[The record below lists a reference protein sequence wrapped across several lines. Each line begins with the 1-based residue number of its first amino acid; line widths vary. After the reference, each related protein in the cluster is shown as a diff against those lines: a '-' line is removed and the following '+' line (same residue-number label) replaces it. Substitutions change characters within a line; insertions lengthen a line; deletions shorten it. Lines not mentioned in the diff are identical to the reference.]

1 MKKFPFGRQGNKS
14 LYGALPVSALGLM
27 LALSGCVDTK
37 LVVPKRIDFE
47 RSPQT
52 DTASLLGDQQMK
64 RTYSETDTPKMPATI
79 SGEKRAAQDQPAPAG
94 GKADLTVSFDQMPL
108 PTFIQAVYG
117 SVLKAN
123 YSMDGAVAARTDL
136 VTFHIP
142 QPTTNAE
149 LSRLSRML
157 LKSYGVAVQD
167 FGGVIRMVPDNASS
181 SYSPAIRRGRASPE
195 TPQSLRPVF
204 HYVEL
209 DAVRVN
215 DFSSL
220 LKTMFGAKIQATDDL
235 GKNAI
240 LISGQ
245 PDDVAA
251 AMEVIQVFDQPAMRG
266 QRTKRVSPVF
276 WTAEEFSKRLVEV
289 LSAEGYAASTSVNSG
304 SPILILPIPPI
315 NSVIIF
321 SSSEKILNHVLQW
334 SKELD
339 KPSESQAG
347 GAFFTYPVKYA
358 DAQALAKTLSELIGG
373 STSSTLPA
381 ATGPGA
387 NAAAAATVTGSRG
400 GSKIVVNNAT
410 NSLIIQGGGADQYR
424 QWMSLLAEL
433 DKPTKSALIDVM
445 VAEVTAGTANTLG
458 VDWNFRNAKTAAGGV
473 SGTVTSGNAGS
484 GSGGLT
490 FSFLNSAGL
499 MRADI
504 SALASKNDAQIL
516 SSPKLVA
523 RNGETATIQV
533 ADEVPILTSTT
544 TTPGSIIS
552 GATTTNTI
560 QYRTAGMIL
569 RVRPVINSG
578 NRIDLD
584 ISQEVSNVKSLSSG
598 AITSPTIGTRKV
610 DTKLTLRDGSTV
622 MLAGLISNDNSSS
635 DAGVPLL
642 KDIPGVG
649 SLFKTETTN
658 KNKKELII
666 LITPY
671 IINDDFE
678 AESISNAFQSSLG
691 DWAKDLKERTDLN
704 ALKRAPVNPEN
715 AKPGTEIS
723 APVREPKLVRPV
735 KEVTSAP
742 EQQEPAPA
750 TSAEPS
756 AAMPEAPAKDA
767 PKKSDTEELGGVI
780 MSKPVPAP
788 VQNPASATSA
798 AGQDKSATKPAA
810 KSAPVNKPS
819 NTVMPPIPGA
829 KVVDDP
835 DLLEE
840 LRRAAG
846 LPKR

>member
-1 MKKFPFGRQGNKS
+1 MKKFPFGRYGDKS
-14 LYGALPVSALGLM
+14 LYSAWPISALGLM
-27 LALSGCVDTK
+27 LVLSGCADTK
-37 LVVPKRIDFE
+37 LIVPKRIDFE

-52 DTASLLGDQQMK
+52 DTASLLGEQQMK

-79 SGEKRAAQDQPAPAG
+79 SGEKRSAQNQPAPAG

-167 FGGVIRMVPDNASS
+167 FGGVIRIVPDNASS

-220 LKTMFGAKIQATDDL
+220 LKTMFGAKIQTTDDL

-321 SSSEKILNHVLQW
+321 SSSETVMNHALQW

-373 STSSTLPA
+373 STSSTVPA
-381 ATGPGA
+381 ATGTGA
-387 NAAAAATVTGSRG
+387 NAAATAAAASGNRG

-424 QWMSLLAEL
+424 QWMALLAEL
-433 DKPTKSALIDVM
+433 DRPSKSALIDVM
-445 VAEVTAGTANTLG
+445 VAEVTAGTSDSLG
-458 VDWNFRNAKTAAGGV
+458 VNWSVKNGTPLPGNLSASTIGS
-473 SGTVTSGNAGS
+473 SGLA
-484 GSGGLT
+484 
-490 FSFLNSAGL
+490 FSFLNSAHS
-499 MRADI
+499 MRADVT
-504 SALASKNDAQIL
+504 ALASKRDAQIL
-516 SSPKLVA
+516 SSPKLMA

-544 TTPGSIIS
+544 TTPGVITGS
-552 GATTTNTI
+552 TTTNSV

-569 RVRPVINSG
+569 RVRPIINSG

-584 ISQEVSNVKSLSSG
+584 ISQEVSNVKSLTSG

-622 MLAGLISNDNSSS
+622 MLAGLISNDNNSS
-635 DAGVPLL
+635 DSGVPLL
-642 KDIPGVG
+642 KDIPGIG
-649 SLFKTETTN
+649 SLFKSETLS
-658 KNKKELII
+658 KNKTELII

-678 AESISNAFQSSLG
+678 AESITNAFQTTLG
-691 DWAKDLKERTDLN
+691 DWARDLKSN
-704 ALKRAPVNPEN
+704 ADMNRLRRSPNPEN
-715 AKPGTEIS
+715 VKPTAEVPALTTDAKLIKPITEAIQTPALQEPVS
-723 APVREPKLVRPV
+723 AKSADSSETTSAAPVK
-735 KEVTSAP
+735 A
-742 EQQEPAPA
+742 
-750 TSAEPS
+750 
-756 AAMPEAPAKDA
+756 A
-767 PKKSDTEELGGVI
+767 PKKPDADELGGVI

-788 VQNPASATSA
+788 VQNSAPATSA
-798 AGQDKSATKPAA
+798 AGQDKSGTKPAA

-819 NTVMPPIPGA
+819 NVEMPPIPGA

-835 DLLEE
+835 ELLEE

-846 LPKR
+846 LSKR

>member
-27 LALSGCVDTK
+27 LALSGCADTK
-37 LVVPKRIDFE
+37 LLVPKRIDFE

-373 STSSTLPA
+373 STSSTVPA
-381 ATGPGA
+381 ATGT
-387 NAAAAATVTGSRG
+387 AATAAATAAASGNRG

-424 QWMSLLAEL
+424 QWMALLAEL
-433 DKPTKSALIDVM
+433 DKPSKSALIDVM
-445 VAEVTAGTANTLG
+445 VAEVTAGTSNSLG
-458 VDWNFRNAKTAAGGV
+458 VDWSVKNGTPL
-473 SGTVTSGNAGS
+473 SGTLPISKLGSSGLA
-484 GSGGLT
+484 
-490 FSFLNSAGL
+490 FSFLNSAHS
-499 MRADI
+499 MRADVT
-504 SALASKNDAQIL
+504 ALASKSDAQIL
-516 SSPKLVA
+516 SSPKLMA

-544 TTPGSIIS
+544 TTPGVLTGS
-552 GATTTNTI
+552 TTTNTV

-569 RVRPVINSG
+569 KVRPIINSG
-578 NRIDLD
+578 SRIDLD
-584 ISQEVSNVKSLSSG
+584 ISQEVSNVKSLTSG

-622 MLAGLISNDNSSS
+622 MLAGLISNDNNSS
-635 DAGVPLL
+635 DGGVPLL
-642 KDIPGVG
+642 KDIPGIG
-649 SLFKTETTN
+649 SLFKNESMN

-678 AESISNAFQSSLG
+678 AESITNAFQSTLG
-691 DWAKDLKERTDLN
+691 DWARDLKSN
-704 ALKRAPVNPEN
+704 ADMNRLRRSTNPEN
-715 AKPGTEIS
+715 TKSAVEFS
-723 APVREPKLVRPV
+723 APVRDTKLVNPNT
-735 KEVTSAP
+735 EVMSAP
-742 EQQEPAPA
+742 GSQEVAPTPAESSA
-750 TSAEPS
+750 TTP
-756 AAMPEAPAKDA
+756 MAPAKDA
-767 PKKSDTEELGGVI
+767 PKKPDADELGGVI

-788 VQNPASATSA
+788 VQNPASTTSA
-798 AGQDKSATKPAA
+798 AGQEKAGAKTAA
-810 KSAPVNKPS
+810 KPAPVNKPS
-819 NTVMPPIPGA
+819 NVVMPPIPGA
-829 KVVDDP
+829 KLVEDP
-835 DLLEE
+835 ELLEE

>member
-1 MKKFPFGRQGNKS
+1 MKKFPFGRHGNKS
-14 LYGALPVSALGLM
+14 LYSAWPLSALGLV
-27 LALSGCVDTK
+27 LALSGCADTK

-52 DTASLLGDQQMK
+52 DAASLLGEQQMK

-79 SGEKRAAQDQPAPAG
+79 SGEKRPVQNQAAPAND
-94 GKADLTVSFDQMPL
+94 KADLTVSFDQMPL

-157 LKSYGVAVQD
+157 LKSYGIAVQD
-167 FGGVIRMVPDNASS
+167 FGGVVRIVPDNASS

-220 LKTMFGAKIQATDDL
+220 LKTMFGAKIQTTDDL
-235 GKNAI
+235 AKNAI

-251 AMEVIQVFDQPAMRG
+251 AMEVIQVFDQPSMRG

-289 LSAEGYAASTSVNSG
+289 LSAEGYAASTSVG
-304 SPILILPIPPI
+304 AGTPILILPIPPI

-321 SSSEKILNHVLQW
+321 SSSETVMNHALQW

-373 STSSTLPA
+373 STSSTVPA
-381 ATGPGA
+381 ATGTGA
-387 NAAAAATVTGSRG
+387 NAAATATAAASGNRG

-424 QWMSLLAEL
+424 QWMALLAEL
-433 DKPTKSALIDVM
+433 DKPSKSALIDVM
-445 VAEVTAGTANTLG
+445 VAEVTAGTSNSLG
-458 VDWNFRNAKTAAGGV
+458 VDWSVKNGTPL
-473 SGTVTSGNAGS
+473 SGALPMSKLGSSGLA
-484 GSGGLT
+484 
-490 FSFLNSAGL
+490 FSFLNSAHS
-499 MRADI
+499 MRADVT
-504 SALASKNDAQIL
+504 ALASKSDAQIL
-516 SSPKLVA
+516 SSPKLMA

-544 TTPGSIIS
+544 TTPGVLTGS
-552 GATTTNTI
+552 TTTNTV

-569 RVRPVINSG
+569 KVRPIINSG
-578 NRIDLD
+578 SRIDLD
-584 ISQEVSNVKSLSSG
+584 ISQEVSNVKSLTSG

-622 MLAGLISNDNSSS
+622 MLAGLISNDNNSS
-635 DAGVPLL
+635 DGGVPLL
-642 KDIPGVG
+642 KDIPGIG
-649 SLFKTETTN
+649 SLFKNESMN

-678 AESISNAFQSSLG
+678 AESITNAFQSTLG
-691 DWAKDLKERTDLN
+691 DWARDLKSN
-704 ALKRAPVNPEN
+704 ADMNRLRRSPNLDNTKSAVEV
-715 AKPGTEIS
+715 S
-723 APVREPKLVRPV
+723 APVRGTKLVKPIT
-735 KEVTSAP
+735 EVISTP
-742 EQQEPAPA
+742 ESLESLPA
-750 TSAEPS
+750 TSVEPS
-756 AAMPEAPAKDA
+756 VTTPAAVVKEA
-767 PKKSDTEELGGVI
+767 PKKPDADELGGVI

-788 VQNPASATSA
+788 VQNPVSTTSV
-798 AGQDKSATKPAA
+798 AGQDKSGAKPAV
-810 KSAPVNKPS
+810 KPAPVNKPS
-819 NTVMPPIPGA
+819 NVVMPPIPGA
-829 KVVDDP
+829 KLVEDP
-835 DLLEE
+835 ELLEE

>member
-1 MKKFPFGRQGNKS
+1 MKKSSSRLNTRFLVRHV
-14 LYGALPVSALGLM
+14 APVSAITILLC
-27 LALSGCVDTK
+27 LSGCADTK
-37 LVVPKRIDFE
+37 LNVPKKIEFE
-47 RSPQT
+47 RSRQLNS
-52 DTASLLGDQQMK
+52 ASVLGDEQLQRK
-64 RTYSETDTPKMPATI
+64 YTETDTPKLPSQRLSSVEQNQNKSPDLAN
-79 SGEKRAAQDQPAPAG
+79 EKSE
-94 GKADLTVSFDQMPL
+94 LTVSFDQMPL

-117 SVLKAN
+117 SVLKTN

-136 VTFHIP
+136 VTFHTPRP
-142 QPTTNAE
+142 QTASQMANLA
-149 LSRLSRML
+149 RML
-157 LKSYGVAVQD
+157 LKSYGIAVQD
-167 FGGVIRMVPDNASS
+167 FGGVIRMVPDTATN
-181 SYSPAIRRGRASPE
+181 SYSPAIRRGRAQPD
-195 TPQSLRPVF
+195 TPMSLRPVF

-209 DAVRVN
+209 EAVRIT

-220 LKTMFGAKIQATDDL
+220 LRTMFGQKIQIQEDN
-235 GKNAI
+235 GRNAL

-245 PDDVAA
+245 SDDIAA
-251 AMEVIQVFDQPAMRG
+251 AMEVIQVFDQPVMRG
-266 QRTKRVSPVF
+266 QRTKRISPVF
-276 WTAEEFSKRLVEV
+276 WSADEFSKRLVDV
-289 LSAEGYAASTSVNSG
+289 LSAEGYAASTNIAAG
-304 SPILILPIPPI
+304 SPILVLSIAPI
-315 NSVIIF
+315 NSVVIF
-321 SSSEKILNHVLQW
+321 ASSDKTLDHILKW
-334 SKELD
+334 ARDLD
-339 KPSESQAG
+339 RPSDSQASG
-347 GAFFTYPVKYA
+347 SFFTYPVKYA

-373 STSSTLPA
+373 SAS
-381 ATGPGA
+381 ATT
-387 NAAAAATVTGSRG
+387 AAASGQTTATSAAPTSRS

-458 VDWNFRNAKTAAGGV
+458 VDWNFRNSKTTAGNIIP
-473 SGTVTSGNAGS
+473 GTVTSANAGS

-516 SSPKLVA
+516 SSPKLMA

-533 ADEVPILTSTT
+533 ADEVPIMTSIT

-552 GATTTNTI
+552 NGTTTNTI

-610 DTKLTLRDGSTV
+610 ETKLTLRDGSTV

-635 DAGVPLL
+635 DAGIPLL

-704 ALKRAPVNPEN
+704 ALKRMSPPVDRA
-715 AKPGTEIS
+715 AKDS
-723 APVREPKLVRPV
+723 VPV
-735 KEVTSAP
+735 KIDDRTNRSVAQP
-742 EQQEPAPA
+742 
-750 TSAEPS
+750 
-756 AAMPEAPAKDA
+756 PAKGVM
-767 PKKSDTEELGGVI
+767 TEESALREHHEDQTKEKLSTEESLTNKESIAPSDVI
-780 MSKPVPAP
+780 MSKPLPATSPAP
-788 VQNPASATSA
+788 VSTGKADE
-798 AGQDKSATKPAA
+798 GKKVKSGNTAA
-810 KSAPVNKPS
+810 KAAPVLS
-819 NTVMPPIPGA
+819 GA
-829 KVVDDP
+829 KPVENS

-840 LRRAAG
+840 LRRAVD
-846 LPKR
+846 KR